1 MHFTRH
7 SRSKHP
13 DGSFRLGRVMVPPD
27 LCCSAC
33 SVAVRRSFN
42 PTKRRSSVCSAAVRL
57 FLASL
62 VQRQRIGPRSC
73 RGEVWCSKRASLPPA
88 ARRAHLSADS
98 SKCLAPFSLLPL
110 VSNHRCFQAYRLTR
124 RKNRAGPVA
133 GKRTVVWLPFTTAG
147 VVSSVQVPWPKS
159 DRLWS

>member
-27 LCCSAC
+27 RCCSVC

-57 FLASL
+57 FLAL

-73 RGEVWCSKRASLPPA
+73 RREVWCSKRALPFSRFSGFSDSVRLSGVFESQRQGLTPYRPWDIGEMIDSIRWAESGFSLFGVLGVLA
-88 ARRAHLSADS
+88 A
-98 SKCLAPFSLLPL
+98 CLASALAM
-110 VSNHRCFQAYRLTR
+110 RCESQ
-124 RKNRAGPVA
+124 
-133 GKRTVVWLPFTTAG
+133 
-147 VVSSVQVPWPKS
+147 
-159 DRLWS
+159 

>member
-27 LCCSAC
+27 RCCSAC

-42 PTKRRSSVCSAAVRL
+42 PTKRRSSVCSVTVRL

-73 RGEVWCSKRASLPPA
+73 RREVWCSKRAL
-88 ARRAHLSADS
+88 
-98 SKCLAPFSLLPL
+98 PFSRFRGFSDSVRLSGVFESQRQGLTPYRPWDIGEMID
-110 VSNHRCFQAYRLTR
+110 SNDPVGEEWFFAIWRPWRPRRLFG
-124 RKNRAGPVA
+124 KCAGNAV
-133 GKRTVVWLPFTTAG
+133 
-147 VVSSVQVPWPKS
+147 
-159 DRLWS
+159 